1 MNLNNQRLREIQQ
14 YKKFYQARLREDNTE
29 LERDLLQIKYEQLET
44 EEKEILERCDVK
56 I

>member
-1 MNLNNQRLREIQQ
+1 MNADNQRLREIQQ
-14 YKKFYQARLREDNTE
+14 YKRFYKARLEEDNTE
-29 LERDLLQIKYEQLET
+29 LEHDLLTIKYEQLET